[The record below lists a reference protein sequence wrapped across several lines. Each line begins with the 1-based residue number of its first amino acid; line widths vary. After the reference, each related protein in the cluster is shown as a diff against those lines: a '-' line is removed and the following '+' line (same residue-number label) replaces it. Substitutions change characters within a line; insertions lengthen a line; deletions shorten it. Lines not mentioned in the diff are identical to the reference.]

1 MRGLPE
7 PRDPEQQPVW
17 KITMSVSLA
26 LHDLIHRLYREMED
40 RKAFAE
46 LDDKSRAMLD
56 RALERVIDGTD
67 SRIRLVPNYKRKL
80 FKSILVALE
89 YADRLVRE
97 IPHSIDLDSRHYLDD
112 PYIRALFP
120 TIDSLRNVCH
130 QSSELRDF
138 FRDIEHLDTPEGM
151 VLLCMQKHEETVFG
165 MELKG
170 EHVVRDICQQRITF
184 DDHHL
189 YSPAEDEDEAR
200 LGLKCCIFEGLV
212 NNALAN
218 ISRLRKRRLELETQ
232 QQMLNGRLRSQ
243 SRIDMSSPNFHRLV
257 REHSDL
263 QQKQEQLRAIE
274 KELDEI
280 GYLTPENC
288 LQQVRETMNHPE
300 KFIRVKNFSFR
311 LDRGNIIR
319 SKNETAFKSRK
330 LQFSEVRIKGE
341 KPRVVTLAR
350 INRRDVENPIG
361 VGVHFSDAPGFRIYF
376 SQK

>member
-1 MRGLPE
+1 M
-7 PRDPEQQPVW
+7 
-17 KITMSVSLA
+17 A

-40 RKAFAE
+40 RKAFAK

-80 FKSILVALE
+80 FRSILVALE
-89 YADRLVRE
+89 YADRLVRK
-97 IPHSIDLDSRHYLDD
+97 IPHTIDLDSRHYLDD

-138 FRDIEHLDTPEGM
+138 FSDLEHRDTPEGM
-151 VLLCMQKHEETVFG
+151 VLLCMQKREETVFG

-184 DDHHL
+184 DDHRL

-232 QQMLNGRLRSQ
+232 QQMLNGRMRNQ
-243 SRIDMSSPNFHRLV
+243 SRIDMSSPNFYRLV

-263 QQKQEQLRAIE
+263 EQKQEQLGIIE
-274 KELDEI
+274 KELEEI

-288 LQQVRETMNHPE
+288 LKQVRDTLNHPE
-300 KFIRVKNFSFR
+300 EFIRVKNFAFR

-319 SKNETAFKSRK
+319 SKQETAFKSRK

-350 INRRDVENPIG
+350 INRRDVENPAG
-361 VGVHFSDAPGFRIYF
+361 VGNYFSNTPGFRNYH
-376 SQK
+376 SHK

>member
-1 MRGLPE
+1 
-7 PRDPEQQPVW
+7 
-17 KITMSVSLA
+17 MSVSQA
-26 LHDLIHRLYREMED
+26 LHDPVHHIYQEMKD

-46 LDDKSRAMLD
+46 MDEKTRAMLD
-56 RALERVIDGTD
+56 RALEKVIDGTD

-80 FKSILVALE
+80 FKSILVALQ
-89 YADRLVRE
+89 YADSLVQR
-97 IPHSIDLDSRHYLDD
+97 IPHTIDLDSKHYIDD

-120 TIDSLRNVCH
+120 TIDSLRKVCH
-130 QSSELRDF
+130 QSSELREF
-138 FRDIEHLDTPEGM
+138 FEDIGHRDTPEGM
-151 VLLCMQKHEETVFG
+151 ALLCMQKREETVYG

-170 EHVVRDICQQRITF
+170 EHILRDVCQQRVTF
-184 DDHHL
+184 EDYHL

-257 REHSDL
+257 REHSHL
-263 QQKQEQLRAIE
+263 EKEKETLRKIE
-274 KELDEI
+274 HELDEI

-288 LQQVRETMNHPE
+288 LQQVKNTMSHPE
-300 KFIRVKNFSFR
+300 EFIRVKNFSFR

-319 SKNETAFKSRK
+319 SKNEASHKARK

-341 KPRVVTLAR
+341 HPRIVTLAR
-350 INRRDVENPIG
+350 VYRRDIEQECRTV
-361 VGVHFSDAPGFRIYF
+361 FSL
-376 SQK
+376 

>member
-1 MRGLPE
+1 
-7 PRDPEQQPVW
+7 
-17 KITMSVSLA
+17 MSVSLA
-26 LHDLIHRLYREMED
+26 LHDLVHHIYQEMQD

-46 LDDKSRAMLD
+46 MDLKTRAMLD
-56 RALERVIDGTD
+56 RALEKVIDGTD
-67 SRIRLVPNYKRKL
+67 NRIRLVPNYKRKL
-80 FKSILVALE
+80 FKSILVALQ
-89 YADRLVRE
+89 YADNLVQQ
-97 IPHSIDLDSRHYLDD
+97 IPHTIDLDSKHYTDD

-138 FRDIEHLDTPEGM
+138 FSDIQHHDTPEGM

-170 EHVVRDICQQRITF
+170 EHVVKDICQQRITF

-189 YSPAEDEDEAR
+189 YSPAEDEEEAR

-257 REHSDL
+257 RERSDL
-263 QQKQEQLRAIE
+263 EQKQEQLRTIE
-274 KELDEI
+274 RELDEI

-288 LQQVRETMNHPE
+288 LQHVNATMSHPE
-300 KFIRVKNFSFR
+300 EFIRVKNFSFR

-341 KPRVVTLAR
+341 KPRIVTLAR
-350 INRRDVENPIG
+350 INRRDVEANS
-361 VGVHFSDAPGFRIYF
+361 FRNFRPGIAL
-376 SQK
+376 

>member
-1 MRGLPE
+1 
-7 PRDPEQQPVW
+7 
-17 KITMSVSLA
+17 MSVSLA
-26 LHDLIHRLYREMED
+26 LHDLVHHIYQEMQD

-46 LDDKSRAMLD
+46 MDGKTRAMLD
-56 RALERVIDGTD
+56 RALEKVIDGTD
-67 SRIRLVPNYKRKL
+67 NRIRLVPNYKRKL
-80 FKSILVALE
+80 FRSILVALQ
-89 YADRLVRE
+89 YADKLVQQ
-97 IPHSIDLDSRHYLDD
+97 IPHTIDLDSKHFTDD
-112 PYIRALFP
+112 PYMRALVP
-120 TIDSLRNVCH
+120 TIASLRHVCH

-138 FRDIEHLDTPEGM
+138 FSDIEHRDTPEGM

-170 EHVVRDICQQRITF
+170 EHVVKDICQQRINF

-189 YSPAEDEDEAR
+189 YSPAEDEKEAR

-218 ISRLRKRRLELETQ
+218 IARLRKRRLELETQ
-232 QQMLNGRLRSQ
+232 QQMLNSRLRSQ

-263 QQKQEQLRAIE
+263 EQKQDQLRTIE
-274 KELDEI
+274 RELDEI

-288 LQQVRETMNHPE
+288 LQQVNATMSHPE
-300 KFIRVKNFSFR
+300 EFIRVKNFSFR

-350 INRRDVENPIG
+350 INRRDVEENS
-361 VGVHFSDAPGFRIYF
+361 FRPGIAI
-376 SQK
+376 

>member
-7 PRDPEQQPVW
+7 PRDPEQQPAW
-17 KITMSVSLA
+17 KTKMSVSLA
-26 LHDLIHRLYREMED
+26 LNDLIHRLYREMED
-40 RKAFAE
+40 RKAFAK

-80 FKSILVALE
+80 FRSILVALE
-89 YADRLVRE
+89 YADRLVGK
-97 IPHSIDLDSRHYLDD
+97 IPHTIDLDSSRYLDD

-138 FRDIEHLDTPEGM
+138 FSDIEHLDTPEGM

-263 QQKQEQLRAIE
+263 KQKQEQLKTIE
-274 KELDEI
+274 KELEEI

-288 LQQVRETMNHPE
+288 LKQVRDTLNHPE
-300 KFIRVKNFSFR
+300 AFIRVKNFSFR
-311 LDRGNIIR
+311 LDRGNIVR
-319 SKNETAFKSRK
+319 SKQETAFKSRK

-341 KPRVVTLAR
+341 RPRVVTLAR
-350 INRRDVENPIG
+350 INRRDVENPTG
-361 VGVHFSDAPGFRIYF
+361 VGARFADAPGFSNYF
-376 SQK
+376 SHK

>member
-1 MRGLPE
+1 
-7 PRDPEQQPVW
+7 
-17 KITMSVSLA
+17 MSVSVA
-26 LHDLIHRLYREMED
+26 LHDMVHRIYHEMED
-40 RKAFAE
+40 RKAFAK
-46 LDDKSRAMLD
+46 LDDRSRAMLD
-56 RALERVIDGTD
+56 RALEKVIDGTD
-67 SRIRLVPNYKRKL
+67 NRIRLVPNYKRKL

-89 YADRLVRE
+89 YADSLVGK
-97 IPHSIDLDSRHYLDD
+97 IPHTIDLDSRHYVDD

-130 QSSELRDF
+130 QSSELREF
-138 FRDIEHLDTPEGM
+138 FSDIEHRDTPEGM
-151 VLLCMQKHEETVFG
+151 VLLCMQKHEETVYG
-165 MELKG
+165 MELNG
-170 EHVVRDICQQRITF
+170 EHVVRDICQQRVTF

-257 REHSDL
+257 REHSNL
-263 QQKQEQLRAIE
+263 QQKQEQLRTIE

-330 LQFSEVRIKGE
+330 LRFSEVRIKGE

-350 INRRDVENPIG
+350 ICRRDVENPIG
-361 VGVHFSDAPGFRIYF
+361 VGTHFSNDPGFRNYF
-376 SQK
+376 SHK

>member
-1 MRGLPE
+1 
-7 PRDPEQQPVW
+7 
-17 KITMSVSLA
+17 MSVSLA
-26 LHDLIHRLYREMED
+26 LHDLVHHIYQEMQD

-46 LDDKSRAMLD
+46 MDLKTRAMLD
-56 RALERVIDGTD
+56 RALEKVIDGTD
-67 SRIRLVPNYKRKL
+67 NRIRLVPNYKRKL
-80 FKSILVALE
+80 FKSILVALQ
-89 YADRLVRE
+89 YADNLVQQ
-97 IPHSIDLDSRHYLDD
+97 IPHTIDLDSKHYTDD

-138 FRDIEHLDTPEGM
+138 FSDIQHHDTPEGM

-170 EHVVRDICQQRITF
+170 EHVVKDICQQRITF

-257 REHSDL
+257 RERSDL
-263 QQKQEQLRAIE
+263 EQ
-274 KELDEI
+274 
-280 GYLTPENC
+280 
-288 LQQVRETMNHPE
+288 
-300 KFIRVKNFSFR
+300 NFSFR

-341 KPRVVTLAR
+341 KPRIVTLAR
-350 INRRDVENPIG
+350 INRRDVEANS
-361 VGVHFSDAPGFRIYF
+361 FRNFRPGIAL
-376 SQK
+376 

>member
-1 MRGLPE
+1 
-7 PRDPEQQPVW
+7 
-17 KITMSVSLA
+17 MSVSLA
-26 LHDLIHRLYREMED
+26 LHDLIHHLYQEMED
-40 RKAFAE
+40 RKTFAE
-46 LDDKSRAMLD
+46 LDDKTRAMLD

-97 IPHSIDLDSRHYLDD
+97 IPHTIDLDSKHYVDD

-120 TIDSLRNVCH
+120 TIDSLRKVCH

-138 FRDIEHLDTPEGM
+138 FSDIEHRDTPEGM
-151 VLLCMQKHEETVFG
+151 VLLCMQKREETVFG

-184 DDHHL
+184 EDHHL
-189 YSPAEDEDEAR
+189 YSPAQDEGEAR

-218 ISRLRKRRLELETQ
+218 ISSLRKRRLELETQ
-232 QQMLNGRLRSQ
+232 QQMLNGRIRSQ
-243 SRIDMSSPNFHRLV
+243 SRVDMSSPNFHRLV

-263 QQKQEQLRAIE
+263 QQKQEQLKTIE

-288 LQQVRETMNHPE
+288 LQQVKATMSHPE
-300 KFIRVKNFSFR
+300 EFIRLKNFTFR

-319 SKNETAFKSRK
+319 SKSETAFKSRK

-350 INRRDVENPIG
+350 INRRDVEENS
-361 VGVHFSDAPGFRIYF
+361 FRPGIAL
-376 SQK
+376 